1 MSALTSEQRAQKAQ
15 DDMEMHER
23 LRAAIL
29 TDRVQFFTD
38 ARMLDYQGSPVHNP
52 WDHLGPLLVLMLL
65 ALVVLLSMGVA
76 LGIIAMTLCVLIHFL
91 GTRHVVSWV
100 VRGRAKKYMLE
111 SVGQWNQLWYL
122 GGIALVM
129 PDSPEPP
136 CLAPRGDWRRFV
148 HRNLNDDIQSQQP
161 VPAEQEETIPEIIPV
176 APPTSEENSAS

>member
-76 LGIIAMTLCVLIHFL
+76 LGIVAMTLCVLIHFL

-129 PDSPEPP
+129 PDSTEPP
-136 CLAPRGDWRRFV
+136 CLAPRSDWRRFV
-148 HRNLNDDIQSQQP
+148 HRNLNDDVRLP
-161 VPAEQEETIPEIIPV
+161 PAAAEPEEPTPDI
-176 APPTSEENSAS
+176 APITPPMSEEDSAS